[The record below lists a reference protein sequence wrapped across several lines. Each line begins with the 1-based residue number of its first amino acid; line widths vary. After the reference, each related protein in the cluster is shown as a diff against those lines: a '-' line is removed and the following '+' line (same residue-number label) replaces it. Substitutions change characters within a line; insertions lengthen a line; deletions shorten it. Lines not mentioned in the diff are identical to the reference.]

1 MLKVGLQFFANPS
14 RLYISYPQPD
24 GENVLFVKQGSTV
37 NIVWSL
43 EYDDGTVVNN
53 IPVYSFGGNA
63 DSSFIVSNYWSTVSV
78 PSSLPVGNSYL
89 AQVCP
94 IINGEIYLDVSANIV
109 FLITSATRYYNFN
122 RVSPPSGQPITV
134 AKGNL
139 VTVQY
144 SAVDGTTSTTISDI
158 PLNVISTQPANSFEF
173 SNSNRTIRVPLDA
186 NVGTYQ
192 ITYAPA
198 AETSPTSV
206 TVINVVDAEAVPEDF
221 YITGRPNTLVLNKG
235 ESRSLE
241 FKLKLSDGSI
251 VTPGG
256 YVWTTVNGIACVDTT
271 ITISSNIE
279 FGEYSISVSPVYRGA
294 TYTDLQLNL
303 NIVIASQDDFTITL
317 YKNSS
322 EQGRIDKTNYLTS
335 VGVLTGILRESA
347 SIVSPIITIQMA
359 TVPNFNYVLIPKFSR
374 YYYVVDIVSVR
385 TNLWEITLTVDPLMS
400 FKNAILNCRAFIDRN
415 EFEQSQNIVDTRRVV
430 EEGYTITE
438 TEIPN
443 ALFNDTAMFSLSGFY
458 CTTGGEAT

>member
-1 MLKVGLQFFANPS
+1 MLKVGLQFFANPH
-14 RLYISYPQPD
+14 RLYISYPQLD

-63 DSSFIVSNYWSTVSV
+63 ESSFIVSNYWSTVSV

-94 IINGEIYLDVSANIV
+94 IINGEIYLGVSANIV

-144 SAVDGTTSTTISDI
+144 SVVDGTTSTTISDI

-173 SNSNRTIRVPLDA
+173 SNSNRTIRVPLDS

-198 AETSPTSV
+198 ADTSPTSV

-221 YITGRPNTLVLNKG
+221 YITGRPNTLVMNKG

-256 YVWTTVNGIACVDTT
+256 YVWTTVNGIACVDNT

-317 YKNSS
+317 YKNSA
-322 EQGRIDKTNYLTS
+322 EVNRVDKTDYLTFI
-335 VGVLTGILRESA
+335 GTLTGKLRDRA
-347 SIVSPIITIQMA
+347 SIVNPTLTIQMSG
-359 TVPNFNYVLIPKFSR
+359 VPNFNYIRIPKFNR
-374 YYYVVDIVSVR
+374 YYYVTDIVSIV
-385 TNLWEITLTVDPLMS
+385 TNVWEVSLEVDVLMS
-400 FKNAILNCRAFIDRN
+400 FKTGILSCNGFVDRN
-415 EFEQSQNIVDTRRVV
+415 EFNRNPYIVDNKILLELGQDITDTVLDENLLTPTENPNGIVV
-430 EEGYTITE
+430 MDIFG
-438 TEIPN
+438 
-443 ALFNDTAMFSLSGFY
+443 
-458 CTTGGEAT
+458 TT